1 MSDGNGGAAPAPPMT
16 KGSGAPPSASSQHDQ
31 EAAFYRS
38 CRAAYL
44 TVFRSSLENISSREQ
59 LCLVLQQAGRNPSRR
74 ALRDYW
80 GPDTRQLNF
89 DDFCEILKREKDT
102 GHNQLLAAFR
112 TLDHNN
118 DGFITHE
125 RLCTLLTTK
134 GERMTY
140 EEVKDIV
147 YETDVNGDGKMDY
160 AKFCKSFVGTVEE
173 CQRRA
178 LVRMDRDAHS
188 KRQQFGS
195 EPENPPE
202 DSSPLPSPKA
212 SLGTILN
219 SEAERTTG
227 SANGSLPS
235 RPSSVRTRRDKV
247 SPTISVTAST
257 GKGQPKSRQ
266 DWPRARLK
274 GCFYLDDDGGIVSHW
289 YRLELQQTTIVFLSI
304 RTFNLSQDQG
314 KQSPWMSVDTSLY
327 PGPEPITRS
336 LLYSALLQGCGWKG
350 RLQAG
355 EYHLLPFTS
364 GCSLGVRRRE
374 VPHEASLI
382 QWGAGGELSL
392 TQDFRAALSDIFEI
406 IDLDG
411 NGLLSLE
418 EYNLFELRASGE
430 ECDREA
436 WGICTENF
444 DMRRNELTRQ
454 GFMDLNLM
462 EAKDRDGDPSD
473 LWVTLESMG
482 YNRALEMHE
491 ACPFVVDVYAEE
503 CKPSLRPMGVGI
515 PGYLLDM
522 AVCQAIVA
530 RGEARAMKGYE
541 AVLVH
546 TYRTETR
553 ISTVIQNKSASKVT
567 VHVDSEQSKN
577 CVSSRGLSVFAVE
590 VAPRSSILCTAVSHK
605 QSWIE

>member
-1 MSDGNGGAAPAPPMT
+1 IAVSRLRD
-16 KGSGAPPSASSQHDQ
+16 ASKVLHRMCGTVKCT
-31 EAAFYRS
+31 FYRS

-59 LCLVLQQAGRNPSRR
+59 LCLAVLQQAGRNPSRR

-227 SANGSLPS
+227 SG
-235 RPSSVRTRRDKV
+235 
-247 SPTISVTAST
+247 
-257 GKGQPKSRQ
+257 RQ

-327 PGPEPITRS
+327 VVRRQADS
-336 LLYSALLQGCGWKG
+336 QALEVVCIAELRDKEGCGWKG

-590 VAPRSSILCTAVSHK
+590 VAPRSSIVSCLTHQLTGAVYTRLVIIILAYNTAHHHVFKTS
-605 QSWIE
+605 QSSSQNIL

>member
-1 MSDGNGGAAPAPPMT
+1 APR
-16 KGSGAPPSASSQHDQ
+16 G

-125 RLCTLLTTK
+125 RLCTLLTTVSASLSTPAFPSLHAHLSLPLLS
-134 GERMTY
+134 RA
-140 EEVKDIV
+140 VLIPQ
-147 YETDVNGDGKMDY
+147 
-160 AKFCKSFVGTVEE
+160 FCKSFVGTVEE

-227 SANGSLPS
+227 SG
-235 RPSSVRTRRDKV
+235 
-247 SPTISVTAST
+247 
-257 GKGQPKSRQ
+257 RQ

-327 PGPEPITRS
+327 VVRRQADS
-336 LLYSALLQGCGWKG
+336 QALEVVCIAELRDKEGCGWKG

-590 VAPRSSILCTAVSHK
+590 VAPRSSIVSCLTQLCTAVSHK